1 MNTELYRLVYL
12 SQNNIAGDGDALHKE
27 ISQILRAAR
36 ENNLKNEITG
46 ALMFNSEY
54 FAQVLEGPHHQVESL
69 FDRIQCDE
77 RHSGMTMLGFTAIE
91 SRSFPEWAMAYIGEE
106 SNLSDRFFMIA
117 EETNFDLDNVSG
129 DIVVETLLARLQQ
142 STETSGEHKAA

>member
-12 SQNNIAGDGDALHKE
+12 SHNNIEKESDKLHAE

-46 ALMFNSEY
+46 ALMFNSAY
-54 FAQVLEGPHHQVESL
+54 FAQVLEGPRDQVETL
-69 FDRIQCDE
+69 FERIQCDD
-77 RHSGMTMLGFTAIE
+77 RHSGMTMLSFDPIE
-91 SRSFPEWAMAYIGEE
+91 NRGFPEWAMAYIGEE

-117 EETNFDLDNVSG
+117 EETNFDVDNLSG
-129 DIVVETLLARLQQ
+129 NQVVESLLASLKE
-142 STETSGEHKAA
+142 SENSKLNTAA

>member
-1 MNTELYRLVYL
+1 VSIRAVDTRLEDVRAESL
-12 SQNNIAGDGDALHKE
+12 ELHKE